1 MGDEGNGRKSETIE
15 QPGMQRSVRADAVT
29 VERAAV
35 GLVHAEQAELRASG
49 AGVVFASKDVTIER
63 GGARDVVAGG
73 AVRITQGGAGLILA
87 GGDTGILK
95 GGAATIVSLG
105 RTEIAQG
112 GAGVLAAGSATVGR
126 GGIVL
131 LALTPRLDVAAGGR
145 VVGGPMAALAA
156 LALAFV
162 GVILLRRR

>member
-73 AVRITQGGAGLILA
+73 DAGILQGGAG
-87 GGDTGILK
+87 
-95 GGAATIVSLG
+95 TIISLG
-105 RTEIAQG
+105 RTDIQQG
-112 GAGVLAAGSATVGR
+112 GAALVAAGSATVGR

-131 LALTPRLDVAAGGR
+131 LALTPRLEVAAGGK

-156 LALAFV
+156 LAFAV
-162 GVILLRRR
+162 VAAMVLRRR